1 MDKKKFEIL
10 ILIIIVAFGLNYGLY
25 EFYLKPQQQS
35 LRNLE
40 ESYKNKKREI
50 RDLKNK
56 VDALQL
62 LEESIDERLK
72 SSGETGELGEAV
84 DNQKLIRDFYAAC
97 QQYGVQGDTL
107 IIANDQAAPIEGNI
121 EEGSAEDNL
130 NPITDNLK
138 AKTIVLTFSGEKAK
152 VENFIKNIRNVSSKK
167 LILSSVDLASVD
179 TQGFNI
185 NNTEETATEV
195 ITGNVTLIGYSFNNP
210 TEEDLQS

>member
-62 LEESIDERLK
+62 LEESIEERLK

-121 EEGSAEDNL
+121 EEESAEDNL

-210 TEEDLQS
+210 TEEDLHS

>member
-121 EEGSAEDNL
+121 EEESAEDNL

>member
-1 MDKKKFEIL
+1 MT
-10 ILIIIVAFGLNYGLY
+10 
-25 EFYLKPQQQS
+25 
-35 LRNLE
+35 
-40 ESYKNKKREI
+40 
-50 RDLKNK
+50 
-56 VDALQL
+56 
-62 LEESIDERLK
+62 RLP
-72 SSGETGELGEAV
+72 
-84 DNQKLIRDFYAAC
+84 
-97 QQYGVQGDTL
+97 
-107 IIANDQAAPIEGNI
+107 PIEGNI
-121 EEGSAEDNL
+121 EEESAEDNL

-210 TEEDLQS
+210 TEEDLHS